1 MRLRPSAG
9 VVLPWQPAP
18 SQDAA
23 NTFVRIDAS
32 SAEHAPEPGVWLE
45 GVPVGFGDGPMGL
58 EDWLFVSGLEQPAVK
73 EARKAKAKATKDGV
87 GARMVAEKDALDEF
101 VANAWY
107 FL

>member
-1 MRLRPSAG
+1 
-9 VVLPWQPAP
+9 
-18 SQDAA
+18 
-23 NTFVRIDAS
+23 
-32 SAEHAPEPGVWLE
+32 
-45 GVPVGFGDGPMGL
+45 MGL